1 VAGRRQQAA
10 RARDGRAR
18 GPATAAAWPAWAVRY
33 GAIAALVL
41 VLVFAAYVRVRVAD
55 VPLERDEGEYAYAGQ
70 LILQGVPPYSLA
82 YNMKFPGTYYAY
94 SAILALFGES
104 ARGIHLGLLAVNAAT
119 VVLLFL
125 LTRRL
130 LGDLAATVAAAAMT
144 IVSLDRWIMGVFAHA
159 THFVLPPAIGGLLL
173 LAGRASPRRPG
184 RTLLAGA
191 LLGLAVLMKQQAAP
205 FVALGGGWILWSG
218 WRSGARRRETWRDVL
233 VLAAG
238 SLIPLSVIALVFAA
252 QGVLDRFWF
261 WTFQYAREY
270 VGEVPLDEA
279 WPAFLM
285 GWSDITRH
293 TWPVWWLGILGFAA
307 LWLGRWDANARVRIT
322 LLVGASLV
330 SILPGFFFRQHY
342 FILLLPA
349 VGVLAGVAVAT
360 IDRALAR
367 RTGPVAARVLA
378 AGLAVAAMGAY
389 LAAERDYLFRLSPRD
404 LSRSVYGANPF
415 VEAPEIARYLASR
428 TAPDDR
434 IVVFGSEPEIYFYA
448 NRRSG
453 TGYIYTYA
461 LMEPQPYASRMQD
474 EMRREIEAAAPK
486 YIVAVLIGA
495 SWLARP
501 NSDQRI
507 ITWYQRYVTSCYEP
521 VGLVDI
527 HSADRTTIKW
537 EGEARAYTPISQ
549 NIVQIHR
556 RRDAAMTRCQ

>member
-1 VAGRRQQAA
+1 VF
-10 RARDGRAR
+10 
-18 GPATAAAWPAWAVRY
+18 
-33 GAIAALVL
+33 VL
-41 VLVFAAYVRVRVAD
+41 LFTAYVRLRVAD

-104 ARGIHLGLLAVNAAT
+104 ARGIHLGLLVVNAAT
-119 VVLLFL
+119 ALVLFL
-125 LTRRL
+125 FARRW
-130 LGDLAATVAAAAMT
+130 LGDLVAAIAAASFA
-144 IVSLDRWIMGVFAHA
+144 IVSVDRWIMGVFAHA
-159 THFVLPPAIGGLLL
+159 THFVLLPAIGGLLL
-173 LAGRASPRRPG
+173 LVDRESPRRPT
-184 RTLLAGA
+184 RTLAAGA

-205 FVALGGGWILWSG
+205 FVALGGAWILWSG
-218 WRSGARRRETWRDVL
+218 WRSGAISRDTWRDVL
-233 VLAAG
+233 GLAAG
-238 SLIPLSVIALVFAA
+238 SLLPLAVIALVFAA

-270 VGEVPLDEA
+270 VGEVPLGEA

-293 TWPVWWLGILGFAA
+293 TWPVWWLAILGFAA
-307 LWLGRWDANARVRIT
+307 LWLGRWDLDTRVRLT
-322 LLVGASLV
+322 LLAGASLV

-349 VGVLAGVAVAT
+349 AGVLAGVAVAT

-367 RTGPVAARVLA
+367 RTGPIAARLIAV
-378 AGLAVAAMGAY
+378 GIAVAAVGAY
-389 LAAERDYLFRLSPRD
+389 VAAEREYLFRLSPRD

-428 TAPDDR
+428 TAPGDR

-474 EMRREIEAAAPK
+474 EMRREIETSAPN

-507 ITWYQRYVTSCYEP
+507 INWYQRYVGSCYEP
-521 VGLVDI
+521 VGIIDI
-527 HSADRTTIKW
+527 HSADRSTIRW
-537 EGEARAYTPISQ
+537 DHDVQSYTPLSQ
-549 NIVQIHR
+549 NIVQVHR
-556 RRDAAMTRCQ
+556 RRDGVCTVK